1 MNHQVLF
8 KVRSVRLTDS
18 DSLAVLAGQ
27 LGYPLLNSGQFQE
40 RLKMILSDSEQ
51 AVYVAETGL
60 GTVCGFVSVFIVY
73 TVQSEP
79 FAELGGLVVDEN
91 HRGQGIGTA
100 LIAETEKWAKQRGF
114 STLRLRSRSTRTDA
128 HRLYDQ
134 LGFERIKSQ
143 IVFSKKLS

>member
-1 MNHQVLF
+1 MDRPLHI
-8 KVRSVRLTDS
+8 RSAEINDA
-18 DSLAVLAGQ
+18 DVLADLSSQ
-27 LGYPLLNSGQFQE
+27 LGYAAPSADQIRI
-40 RLKMILSDSEQ
+40 RLQSILSDPNQ
-51 AVYVAETGL
+51 AVFVAESEA

-114 STLRLRSRSTRTDA
+114 STLRLRSRSTRTEA